1 MSIKVL
7 IADDHIFYR
16 EGVRTFLENEPDI
29 EVVGEAGDGEEV
41 LAKSTELKPDVILMD
56 LNMPGV
62 NGIEATRRIHENNPD
77 IGVLALTMFDDDDSV
92 FAAMR
97 AGARGY
103 LLKDAG
109 KNQVIRAI
117 VAVKG
122 GEAIFSPAI
131 AGRMIKFFS
140 APILNAPRKQAEEF
154 AELTER
160 EFEILELVA
169 RGQTNKE
176 ISNRLSLSVKTV
188 QNYVS
193 SILAKLQVTDRLQ
206 AMLRARE
213 AGMGKKDKTD

>member
-7 IADDHIFYR
+7 IADDHVFYR
-16 EGVRTFLENEPDI
+16 EGVRAFLENEPDI
-29 EVVGEAGDGEEV
+29 EVVGEAGNGEEA
-41 LAKSTELKPDVILMD
+41 LAKAVELKPDVILMD
-56 LNMPGV
+56 LKMPGM
-62 NGIEATRRIHENNPD
+62 NGIEATRRIFETD
-77 IGVLALTMFDDDDSV
+77 SEIGVLALTMFDDDDSV

-140 APILNAPRKQAEEF
+140 APAPVAPSKQSEEF

-160 EFEILELVA
+160 EFEILELLA
-169 RGQTNKE
+169 SGQNNKE

-193 SILAKLQVTDRLQ
+193 SILAKLQVADRVQ
-206 AMLRARE
+206 AIMRARE
-213 AGMGKKDKTD
+213 AGMGKKDKQD

>member
-1 MSIKVL
+1 MPIKVL
-7 IADDHIFYR
+7 IADDHVFYR
-16 EGVRTFLENEPDI
+16 EGVRVFLENEPDI

-41 LAKSTELKPDVILMD
+41 LAKAAELRPDVILMD
-56 LNMPGV
+56 LKMPGI
-62 NGIEATRRIHENNPD
+62 NGIEATRRIHEAHPE

-97 AGARGY
+97 AGAHGY

-131 AGRMIKFFS
+131 AGRMIQFFS
-140 APILNAPRKQAEEF
+140 APAADRSKKKPDEF
-154 AELTER
+154 EELTER

-169 RGQTNKE
+169 RGQSNKE

-193 SILAKLQVTDRLQ
+193 SILAKLQVADRLQ
-206 AMLRARE
+206 AIMRARE
-213 AGMGKKDKTD
+213 AGMGKKDT